1 MTSDHEQL
9 TNRLDV
15 IIRLL
20 AILAC
25 EREESLREKSVVL
38 TRAGMTPGVIAQALG
53 TTANTISVELSKH
66 RKKSGRKRG

>member
-9 TNRLDV
+9 THRLDV

-20 AILAC
+20 AILASKG
-25 EREESLREKSVVL
+25 EESLREKSAVL